1 MIEDL
6 NSFDYD
12 DYACSCFLN
21 VNQSDVL
28 WIVSGGDIGD
38 IFMFIYHDRFG
49 YDFFELYKTSLPM
62 WELVLVL
69 GCHLHP
75 RRLT

>member
-21 VNQSDVL
+21 VNLFDVFL
-28 WIVSGGDIGD
+28 IVSGGDIGD
-38 IFMFIYHDRFG
+38 IFMLI
-49 YDFFELYKTSLPM
+49 
-62 WELVLVL
+62 
-69 GCHLHP
+69 
-75 RRLT
+75 

>member
-21 VNQSDVL
+21 VNQSDVFL
-28 WIVSGGDIGD
+28 IVSGGDIGD
-38 IFMFIYHDRFG
+38 IFMFIFHDRFG
-49 YDFFELYKTSLPM
+49 YDVFF
-62 WELVLVL
+62 
-69 GCHLHP
+69 
-75 RRLT
+75 

>member
-21 VNQSDVL
+21 VNLSDVF
-28 WIVSGGDIGD
+28 GDIGD

-49 YDFFELYKTSLPM
+49 YVFFALKRHFQGGSWFLY
-62 WELVLVL
+62 LVVI
-69 GCHLHP
+69 
-75 RRLT
+75 